1 MFYPKIDH
9 CLKIHDKILEISGG
23 KSGVANLGYLET
35 VLQFIQSDIYY
46 PDFIDKLTYTCL
58 YFTARLVITINKNHA
73 FIDGNKRSSIAISE
87 LFLKLN
93 GYDYVLPIFATIME
107 DIAVGV
113 ADNLISQEILKDI
126 LWNILEGFD
135 MTEEQKLIIIHIKQL
150 ILKLKN
156 NSIF

>member
-1 MFYPKIDH
+1 MFYPKIDQ

-46 PDFIDKLTYTCL
+46 PDFIDKLTYIC
-58 YFTARLVITINKNHA
+58 FTINKNHA

>member
-1 MFYPKIDH
+1 
-9 CLKIHDKILEISGG
+9 
-23 KSGVANLGYLET
+23 
-35 VLQFIQSDIYY
+35 
-46 PDFIDKLTYTCL
+46 
-58 YFTARLVITINKNHA
+58 
-73 FIDGNKRSSIAISE
+73 
-87 LFLKLN
+87 
-93 GYDYVLPIFATIME
+93 ME